1 MKSMNLL
8 KKHNFITK
16 LILLTMV
23 ISFIGGQSIIANQKS
38 VDLPK
43 KTGQFE
49 HSILAPN
56 RFQMNQGF
64 TLMTSMGS
72 GINQTTG
79 IYSNFSSYKLS
90 DRLQFNSGIH
100 LIQNQNNLSYS
111 TGTQAGIGY
120 ELELEYKLSPNSVI
134 MLQVANYSN
143 SPSPIRYRN
152 LSPFNVP

>member
-1 MKSMNLL
+1 MNFL
-8 KKHNFITK
+8 KKHNFLFKQIQI
-16 LILLTMV
+16 ILMLTFV
-23 ISFIGGQSIIANQKS
+23 GGQTIIANKKPIN
-38 VDLPK
+38 LPRQS
-43 KTGQFE
+43 GQFE
-49 HSILAPN
+49 QTILNQN

-90 DRLQFNSGIH
+90 NRLQFNSGIH

-111 TGTQAGIGY
+111 TDPQTGIGY
-120 ELELEYKLSPNSVI
+120 ELGFEYKLSRNSAI
-134 MLQVANYSN
+134 ILQVANYSN
-143 SPSPIRYRN
+143 SPIRYRN